1 VSDLEKERLIAS
13 EGGDAAFLSERMER
27 KYERSAHVLEQVGVA
42 AEVFACEKL
51 PNLSD
56 ESDTCSTSAW

>member
-42 AEVFACEKL
+42 A
-51 PNLSD
+51 
-56 ESDTCSTSAW
+56 